1 MDLDLTLSA
10 LKFANVSTFSRTF
23 GTKKNGSQNGGS
35 LTTEEFNIANAIPF
49 DKMRPIEITENS
61 RTGNVEFD
69 ANLVINQSNVTLT
82 INDGT
87 YKGVK
92 VNVFAQTAGNV
103 VHDTNVTDSLQA
115 GERASYQ
122 WNGTGW
128 DYVGGT
134 PLGALNYTAL
144 CSTALGTAKAV
155 SIPGFTLKTGT
166 TIEVLF
172 ANGFYGSASSDA
184 MTLNVNSIGAKKI
197 YACRHGSK
205 IALAPHSCTR
215 DESGDAT
222 AHYWFIQANT
232 CLKLMYDETLDSNA
246 GGWLILGNPV
256 VLSASDTNSSYTV
269 YADGSINQKSWKK
282 IFDNPTKTAVNT
294 VTFDENITNYNE
306 IMIVVTRINSGK
318 VTTPYIFPVSL
329 IQTLTG
335 TEQIGLVSFSSDYM
349 YMHYTDAYTITRDSS
364 SNITVYSAY
373 VR

>member
-10 LKFANVSTFSRTF
+10 LKFANVSTFSRNF

-172 ANGFYGSASSDA
+172 ANGFYGSASSDT

-222 AHYWFIQANT
+222 DHYWFIQANT
-232 CLKLMYDETLDSNA
+232 CLKLMYDATLDSNN
-246 GGWLILGNPV
+246 GGWLVLGNPI

-269 YADGSINQKSWKK
+269 YADGLHVECGYEVQTASSQTFTRIFTCSFSGIPVINATPETTAKDEHTRNMFSIFGISTTQ
-282 IFDNPTKTAVNT
+282 FQA
-294 VTFDENITNYNE
+294 F
-306 IMIVVTRINSGK
+306 INSGNYK
-318 VTTPYIFPVSL
+318 GMSWIAEGY
-329 IQTLTG
+329 
-335 TEQIGLVSFSSDYM
+335 
-349 YMHYTDAYTITRDSS
+349 
-364 SNITVYSAY
+364 
-373 VR
+373 

>member
-10 LKFANVSTFSRTF
+10 LKFANVSIFSRNF

-172 ANGFYGSASSDA
+172 ANGFYGSASSDT

-232 CLKLMYDETLDSNA
+232 CLKLMYDATLDSNN
-246 GGWLILGNPV
+246 GGWLILCNPI

-269 YADGSINQKSWKK
+269 YADGWIEQRGYRAGVSETTITVNFFIAFTEIHYAFSGAIN
-282 IFDNPTKTAVNT
+282 
-294 VTFDENITNYNE
+294 
-306 IMIVVTRINSGK
+306 RNSSSQNAA
-318 VTTPYIFPVSL
+318 YRYMYDL
-329 IQTLTG
+329 TLTNFKYRTNSEMDFTWIAQG
-335 TEQIGLVSFSSDYM
+335 Y
-349 YMHYTDAYTITRDSS
+349 
-364 SNITVYSAY
+364 
-373 VR
+373 

>member
-10 LKFANVSTFSRTF
+10 LKFANVSTFSRNF

-35 LTTEEFNIANAIPF
+35 LTTEEFNIANATPF

-172 ANGFYGSASSDA
+172 ANGFYGSASSDT

-232 CLKLMYDETLDSNA
+232 CLKLMYDATLDSNN
-246 GGWLILGNPV
+246 GGWLILGNPI

-269 YADGSINQKSWKK
+269 YADGYHEERISITPDRNGD
-282 IFDNPTKTAVNT
+282 FTVLFNVAFENPPCASCMPHYNSSTNIAYFRFGYSISTESITFYAVNGYPW
-294 VTFDENITNYNE
+294 NIIAEGY
-306 IMIVVTRINSGK
+306 
-318 VTTPYIFPVSL
+318 
-329 IQTLTG
+329 
-335 TEQIGLVSFSSDYM
+335 
-349 YMHYTDAYTITRDSS
+349 
-364 SNITVYSAY
+364 
-373 VR
+373 

>member
-35 LTTEEFNIANAIPF
+35 LTTEEFNIANATPF

-87 YKGVK
+87 YKGVR

-134 PLGALNYTAL
+134 LLGALNYTAL

-232 CLKLMYDETLDSNA
+232 CLKLMYDATLDSNN

-256 VLSASDTNSSYTV
+256 VLSASDANSSYTV
-269 YADGSINQKSWKK
+269 YADGFIAQK
-282 IFDNPTKTAVNT
+282 IFIPNTEWVNDGTKTVTYPIPFLTNYFATITLFQADSTGSPSYRAFGTTKDLTSFTFKYSGTKTAH
-294 VTFDENITNYNE
+294 
-306 IMIVVTRINSGK
+306 
-318 VTTPYIFPVSL
+318 
-329 IQTLTG
+329 TLCAEG
-335 TEQIGLVSFSSDYM
+335 Y
-349 YMHYTDAYTITRDSS
+349 
-364 SNITVYSAY
+364 
-373 VR
+373 

>member
-10 LKFANVSTFSRTF
+10 LKFANVSTFSRNF

-172 ANGFYGSASSDA
+172 ANGFYGSASSDT

-232 CLKLMYDETLDSNA
+232 CLKLMYDATLDSNN
-246 GGWLILGNPV
+246 GGWLILGNPI

-269 YADGSINQKSWKK
+269 YADGYIKQFVRYNSVLTSAQFVWINLPISYS
-282 IFDNPTKTAVNT
+282 D
-294 VTFDENITNYNE
+294 TNYGVISIGN
-306 IMIVVTRINSGK
+306 IVSGDADDFEVCAGISKYQATGDVKTVNSFRIRAYEKSR
-318 VTTPYIFPVSL
+318 V
-329 IQTLTG
+329 
-335 TEQIGLVSFSSDYM
+335 EQ
-349 YMHYTDAYTITRDSS
+349 RD
-364 SNITVYSAY
+364 NFTYGY
-373 VR
+373 